1 MGIILY
7 GQNIIMQRDRAIFIG
22 INNYLEL
29 QALKC
34 AQQDAMRLYDWWT
47 QEAQLGA
54 EGAILAT
61 DSSANYQNQSTYPTL
76 MALRHWLKELDSP
89 GGNLGANADDR
100 LWVFFSGY
108 GESAGG
114 QDYVLPVDATPGDET
129 TRTPGRNWLPIE
141 EIYHALKAL
150 PQQQI
155 LLILDT
161 NRSQSVRADGGLGHH
176 TQTLAQEYGIPTILA
191 SKPQQFSHESPALGQ
206 GLFTMALIEG
216 LRIYPGQSVQTLMD
230 FLRLRLPELSEHH
243 NRPVQTPWA
252 IATPAQLEQIQLPGP
267 ATSPLIPPS
276 PLHKTPQA
284 PAFFQPTA
292 VTRTPASVPMEAQ
305 TPTFAPP
312 NSAVSQTP
320 GSRPNVV
327 LSQETPPSDALTLD
341 AIEQPLNLPPP
352 PDASTTRK
360 TNNPSHATTSTAME
374 SQKLLQRI
382 VVLSGL
388 LTLVLGLSA
397 ILRRSPGMPQ
407 SANSLFPSTTE
418 SPKIAA
424 SPKQKEIPIKEMPT
438 QPIPDPSPR
447 LDVPASPPADSAH
460 ILEDARAMIRPTSA
474 SELNQA
480 IDRAQQIPPG
490 DPRRPETERQ
500 IHRWSQDILDLANKR
515 AGQGNYKE
523 AIATANLV
531 PKGPIYEAAQK
542 SIGQWKTK
550 VK

>member
-1 MGIILY
+1 
-7 GQNIIMQRDRAIFIG
+7 MQRDRAIFIG

-34 AQQDAMRLYDWWT
+34 AQQDAVRLYDWWT
-47 QEAQLGA
+47 QEANLGGA
-54 EGAILAT
+54 NLEGANLGMAGAILAT

-76 MALRHWLKELDSP
+76 TTLSHWLKAFDSQNTTSNP
-89 GGNLGANADDR
+89 SDR

-114 QDYVLPVDATPGDET
+114 QDYVLPVDATPGEET

-141 EIYHALKAL
+141 EIYQTLKAL
-150 PQQQI
+150 PSQQI

-176 TQTLAQEYGIPTILA
+176 TQTLAQDYGIATILA
-191 SKPQQFSHESPALGQ
+191 SKPQQFSHESPALRQ

-216 LRIYPGQSVQTLMD
+216 LRLYPGESLQTLMD
-230 FLRLRLPELSEHH
+230 FLTLRLPELSEHH

-252 IATPAQLEQIQLPGP
+252 IATPDQLHQIHLPGQATLQLTPPTQLNSKRQTPVPP
-267 ATSPLIPPS
+267 APVTQPPGFIPVAGFSPDN
-276 PLHKTPQA
+276 
-284 PAFFQPTA
+284 A
-292 VTRTPASVPMEAQ
+292 VTQTDAV
-305 TPTFAPP
+305 TPTL
-312 NSAVSQTP
+312 SALPSVI
-320 GSRPNVV
+320 
-327 LSQETPPSDALTLD
+327 LSQETPSSDALTLD
-341 AIEQPLNLPPP
+341 AIEQPLNVFQPAPTRHP
-352 PDASTTRK
+352 NNSRETTR
-360 TNNPSHATTSTAME
+360 TAME

-382 VVLSGL
+382 VILSGL

-397 ILRRSPGMPQ
+397 ILRRSSAMPQ
-407 SANSLFPSTTE
+407 SAQQIFPPPTE
-418 SPKIAA
+418 SPTIALP
-424 SPKQKEIPIKEMPT
+424 PKETVKETIKEIPVKSMPT
-438 QPIPDPSPR
+438 QPSPDPSPR

-474 SELNQA
+474 SQLNQA

-500 IHRWSQDILDLANKR
+500 INRWSQDILDLASKR

-550 VK
+550 VR